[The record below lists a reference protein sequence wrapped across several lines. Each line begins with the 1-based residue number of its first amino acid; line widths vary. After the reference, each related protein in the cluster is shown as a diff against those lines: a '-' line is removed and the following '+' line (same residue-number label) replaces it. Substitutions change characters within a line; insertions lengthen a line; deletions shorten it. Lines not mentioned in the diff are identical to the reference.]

1 MKQNKETHGQGA
13 GGRSSVN
20 AGARGRPKTPP
31 PWARLCVLAST
42 ASLCQQSS
50 VSSVSRVSC
59 SDLLFRPLVQTS
71 LSLSSMSVPMSVPMS
86 AHMSMVPTECTTTMG
101 EGVTQLRTQGEGNQS
116 RERQRGEK
124 ETIGIGIN
132 GAKVE
137 PANERRL
144 LAIPR
149 VEYGVG
155 WCCFRALRHVFV
167 HSVMFWCTQSC
178 AARPKR
184 HLAHSRERAGK
195 GRQGRATARTAAPHY
210 TRAAAH
216 YTSTPLAAHNTTS
229 PSAVAHTTTHDS
241 TPQHTTAHDMTPLHS
256 TAHAK
261 RTLTQRGG
269 AY

>member
-13 GGRSSVN
+13 GGRRRSQCRCARSTENSSSLGTPVCFGKHSV
-20 AGARGRPKTPP
+20 ALSAEQRLQRLAR
-31 PWARLCVLAST
+31 
-42 ASLCQQSS
+42 
-50 VSSVSRVSC
+50 
-59 SDLLFRPLVQTS
+59 LLFRPLLQTSCSDLSLSLS

-167 HSVMFWCTQSC
+167 HSVMCGQAQTPPSAQQG
-178 AARPKR
+178 A
-184 HLAHSRERAGK
+184 
-195 GRQGRATARTAAPHY
+195 GRQRQAGEGHRQDCCSPLHQSGCELHLNTSGCPQHDLSFCRCTHDNTRQHTAA
-210 TRAAAH
+210 
-216 YTSTPLAAHNTTS
+216 
-229 PSAVAHTTTHDS
+229 HDS
-241 TPQHTTAHDMTPLHS
+241 TRHDTTPLHS
-256 TAHAK
+256 A
-261 RTLTQRGG
+261 R
-269 AY
+269 

>member
-1 MKQNKETHGQGA
+1 MQVREVDRKLLLLGHA
-13 GGRSSVN
+13 
-20 AGARGRPKTPP
+20 
-31 PWARLCVLAST
+31 CVFWQAQRRFVSRAASPASR
-42 ASLCQQSS
+42 ASLVQT
-50 VSSVSRVSC
+50 SC
-59 SDLLFRPLVQTS
+59 SDLS

-137 PANERRL
+137 PANEGRL

-167 HSVMFWCTQSC
+167 HSVMCGQAQTPPSAQQG
-178 AARPKR
+178 A
-184 HLAHSRERAGK
+184 
-195 GRQGRATARTAAPHY
+195 GRQRQAGEGHRQDCCSPLHQSGCALHLNTSGCPQHDLSFCRCTHDNTRQHTAA
-210 TRAAAH
+210 
-216 YTSTPLAAHNTTS
+216 
-229 PSAVAHTTTHDS
+229 HDS
-241 TPQHTTAHDMTPLHS
+241 ARHDTTPLHS
-256 TAHAK
+256 A
-261 RTLTQRGG
+261 R
-269 AY
+269 